1 MSLNAK
7 IQGVLGLAAIGDAM
21 GATTENLSFDQI
33 RKHFG
38 GPVEDFKKPGKTA
51 FALGNEAGQVTDDFS
66 QIYFLSK
73 AILKNDGVIDSET
86 VKQAI
91 LDWSNVPWYFDRFRS
106 EEHTSELQSR
116 FDIVCR
122 LLL

>member
-1 MSLNAK
+1 
-7 IQGVLGLAAIGDAM
+7 
-21 GATTENLSFDQI
+21 SFDQI

-91 LDWSNVPWYFDRFRS
+91 LDWSNVPWYFDRFAGPTTRS
-106 EEHTSELQSR
+106 AIAMFKVPSKEMKPAPVQVTLNYASKATKGKTLKIEPTA
-116 FDIVCR
+116 I
-122 LLL
+122 